1 VGLVY
6 AACDAEAGAVVAASV
21 GSAAAAAGGYAVV
34 EAAPPALKP
43 SLPLWGE
50 APGGL
55 DLMRRLRE
63 QFDPRGIMVPGRLG
77 WGLS

>member
-1 VGLVY
+1 
-6 AACDAEAGAVVAASV
+6 
-21 GSAAAAAGGYAVV
+21 VV

-43 SLPLWGE
+43 QLPLWGE
-50 APGGL
+50 PPGGL
-55 DLMRRLRE
+55 GLMRRLRE